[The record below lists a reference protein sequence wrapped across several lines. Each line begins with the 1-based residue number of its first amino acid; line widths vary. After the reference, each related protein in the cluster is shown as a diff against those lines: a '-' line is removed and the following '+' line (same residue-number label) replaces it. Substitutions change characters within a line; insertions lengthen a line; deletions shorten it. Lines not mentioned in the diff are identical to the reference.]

1 MESGGNSAIG
11 RNVQLH
17 VEGESRKDFVHAIAL
32 LQPMEVGNANLMDR
46 AVLKPGNVMKIL
58 AKVSNLII
66 KIYL

>member
-17 VEGESRKDFVHAIAL
+17 VEGESSKDFVHAITL

-46 AVLKPGNVMKIL
+46 AVLKPGNVIKIL